1 MNHNLEGACSQ
12 EQLEDEVERD
22 SLKLCRFKAGCLWLY
37 HSGQEARSGPRTT
50 VPKGGKHQEL

>member
-22 SLKLCRFKAGCLWLY
+22 SLKLCRFKAG
-37 HSGQEARSGPRTT
+37 
-50 VPKGGKHQEL
+50 